1 MAEQTIPEKQPIEAL
16 SKVKNIIGIASGKG
30 GVGKSSVT
38 SNLAMALSLS
48 GAKVGLMD
56 ADIYG
61 PSQVLMFNLGDA
73 KPEVVEGK
81 LIPVEAIGGIKVIS
95 MGMLVDPE
103 KAVIWR
109 GPKVHQMIE
118 QFMKQVNWG
127 ELDYLLIDLPPGTGD
142 VQLTLTQSGE
152 LTGALVI
159 TTPQEVSV
167 IDAKKGIAMFNTVSV
182 PVLGLIE
189 NMSYFV
195 CDSCDKK
202 HHIFPSG
209 GGASLSDT
217 FNVPVLAELP
227 MDPKIAI
234 GADEGKP
241 LVYGDPNSET
251 TAVFLELAG
260 KLVEM
265 TGG

>member
-1 MAEQTIPEKQPIEAL
+1 MAGQPVAEKQPIATL
-16 SKVKNIIGIASGKG
+16 AKVKNRIGIASGKG

-38 SNLAMALSLS
+38 ANLAMALSLS
-48 GAKVGLMD
+48 GAKVGIMD

-73 KPEVVEGK
+73 KPEVIDGK
-81 LIPVEAIGGIKVIS
+81 LQPVETFGGIKVIS

-118 QFMKQVNWG
+118 QFMKQVEWG

-152 LTGALVI
+152 LTGALVV

-167 IDAKKGIAMFNTVSV
+167 IDARKGIAMFNTVSV
-182 PVLGLIE
+182 PVFGLIE

-195 CDSCDKK
+195 CDNCDKK
-202 HHIFPSG
+202 HYIFPSG
-209 GGASLSDT
+209 GGKSLSDQ
-217 FNVPVLAELP
+217 FSVPVLSELP
-227 MDPKIAI
+227 MDPSIAQ
-234 GADEGKP
+234 GADNGKP
-241 LVYGDPNSET
+241 IVYAEPNSP
-251 TAVFLELAG
+251 TAAAFIELAG
-260 KLVEM
+260 KVVNI
-265 TGG
+265 TG